1 MCVYVCVCVNKG
13 SLWTCKIECLY
24 SIIFKMILC
33 VSVSVKER
41 EQEMYLNEDD
51 AKGFKVVKKDLNGDT
66 KDVA

>member
-1 MCVYVCVCVNKG
+1 MFVFYHIQDDPMRFC
-13 SLWTCKIECLY
+13 
-24 SIIFKMILC
+24 
-33 VSVSVKER
+33 VSVKER